1 MLDNVE
7 QDLPNIDSL
16 TDFIYIDQTRTKSIL
31 AQFINNGVQT
41 SVKEE
46 VTQTDSST
54 SEIGFNKWAIGKRSG
69 TKQGSRKYACEFDAS
84 HSLPSLLLDL
94 LDQYQ
99 FIHRDITKANI
110 GNIVLFSGNYR
121 IFDVSIFEKGIPL
134 VLMMHEGKK
143 SSKNKEEKVIMKALE
158 LFPKNLQ
165 IDLIDEN
172 DKRYWMA
179 LKKESLLI
187 NTEDLLL
194 SNGTNSPYKW
204 FVVGI
209 IDEIPNGVKDTNTL
223 FSDHKTQITEVS
235 NLIREFI
242 GRNEQSYSITPI
254 LIFRKITK

>member
-1 MLDNVE
+1 MSNNAA
-7 QDLPNIDSL
+7 QTLPNIDSL
-16 TDFIYIDQTRTKSIL
+16 TDFIYIDQERTRNIL
-31 AQFINNGVQT
+31 AQFINKGVLT
-41 SVKEE
+41 AFKEE
-46 VTQTDSST
+46 FTETDSST
-54 SEIGFNKWAIGKRSG
+54 GEIGFQKWAIGKRSG
-69 TKQGSRKYACEFDAS
+69 TQQDSQKYAREFDVS
-84 HSLPSLLLDL
+84 HSLPFSLLNL

-99 FIHRDITKANI
+99 FIHRDIATANI
-110 GNIVLFSGNYR
+110 GNIVLFSGDYR
-121 IFDVSIFEKGIPL
+121 IFDVSIFEKVIPL
-134 VLMMHEGKK
+134 ALIMHEGKK
-143 SSKNKEEKVIMKALE
+143 SSKNKEEKAIMKALE

-172 DKRYWMA
+172 DRRYWMA

-194 SNGTNSPYKW
+194 SNGTNSPYRW

-209 IDEIPNGVKDTNTL
+209 VDEIPNGGKEPNTL

-235 NLIREFI
+235 NLIKEFI